1 MKSKTASISLT
12 ALAAPAIVLLSLSLG
27 IFLQMQS
34 LSFVLKGLGF
44 MGFWITFL
52 LLRGITLPRMLMM
65 VSTIYLLPMEIA
77 FYFSLG
83 MLILVLVAD
92 FRHIHQW
99 KLQIPYP
106 ASFFILFV
114 FGIIALSNTYVEGAV
129 LYFISSII
137 VPLLCFVVIGN
148 SREDKAALDLWMR
161 LISIAAILVAVFGI
175 LIALANPTERIGS
188 TWSNAMTI
196 NGFYI
201 LSFYFCLA
209 LAFKAKL
216 NQNRL
221 LWLLGA
227 LIVFLGMLFTYT
239 RMAMLAIVFGLALLV
254 FKYRKIRVW
263 GFIAI
268 ALIPLVIPSSMMH
281 RGEMVSMMDISI
293 LIRLIAWY
301 KAIFLIAENPIFGIG
316 FSTWKDI
323 YHSMVPVPNLYAQH
337 AHNVYINLLLEI
349 GVIGTLAY
357 MVVIFKS
364 MLMYHLK
371 AVKPQNDM
379 VAFCVWTGMLSLLF
393 ACLTDIFIQQ
403 YQVSLLFWITLA
415 LMVKESSSSNC
426 RESSVKENIL

>member
-1 MKSKTASISLT
+1 M
-12 ALAAPAIVLLSLSLG
+12 
-27 IFLQMQS
+27 
-34 LSFVLKGLGF
+34 
-44 MGFWITFL
+44 
-52 LLRGITLPRMLMM
+52 
-65 VSTIYLLPMEIA
+65 
-77 FYFSLG
+77 
-83 MLILVLVAD
+83 
-92 FRHIHQW
+92 
-99 KLQIPYP
+99 
-106 ASFFILFV
+106 
-114 FGIIALSNTYVEGAV
+114 
-129 LYFISSII
+129 
-137 VPLLCFVVIGN
+137 
-148 SREDKAALDLWMR
+148 
-161 LISIAAILVAVFGI
+161 
-175 LIALANPTERIGS
+175 
-188 TWSNAMTI
+188 
-196 NGFYI
+196 
-201 LSFYFCLA
+201 
-209 LAFKAKL
+209 
-216 NQNRL
+216 
-221 LWLLGA
+221 
-227 LIVFLGMLFTYT
+227 
-239 RMAMLAIVFGLALLV
+239 
-254 FKYRKIRVW
+254 W